1 MAIPLRCAAQSAP
14 GKVFGSGADSRGR
27 SCQRRAARLII
38 RRMISPSNISPSG
51 APSGGIA
58 ALKREIGHLQH
69 ELRRVQDG
77 LERNP
82 TRDLQ
87 ARARQL
93 RDNIALC
100 ERELAVEL
108 NRAAQRRDGE

>member
-1 MAIPLRCAAQSAP
+1 MKSPPNNSHDSARPANTEALR
-14 GKVFGSGADSRGR
+14 
-27 SCQRRAARLII
+27 
-38 RRMISPSNISPSG
+38 
-51 APSGGIA
+51 
-58 ALKREIGHLQH
+58 REIGHLQH

-82 TRDLQ
+82 TRELQ

-100 ERELAVEL
+100 EHELAVEF
-108 NRAAQRRDGE
+108 NRAEGRRGGE

>member
-1 MAIPLRCAAQSAP
+1 MKSPPNNSHDSARPANTEALR
-14 GKVFGSGADSRGR
+14 
-27 SCQRRAARLII
+27 
-38 RRMISPSNISPSG
+38 
-51 APSGGIA
+51 
-58 ALKREIGHLQH
+58 REIGHLQH

-82 TRDLQ
+82 TRELQ

-100 ERELAVEL
+100 ERDLEAELSA
-108 NRAAQRRDGE
+108 RPGGE

>member
-1 MAIPLRCAAQSAP
+1 MKSPPKISQN
-14 GKVFGSGADSRGR
+14 
-27 SCQRRAARLII
+27 RAA
-38 RRMISPSNISPSG
+38 P
-51 APSGGIA
+51 GGIA
-58 ALKREIGHLQH
+58 ALEREIGHLQH

-82 TRDLQ
+82 SRDLQ

-100 ERELAVEL
+100 ERELAIEL
-108 NRAAQRRDGE
+108 NRAAEPRDGE